1 MASKYFLKCSAT
13 LVTIEIQIELLI
25 EPIAPQEE

>member
-1 MASKYFLKCSAT
+1 MASKYFLKFSAT